1 MARTVVYVQEHGY
14 DTQEELLQYQKGVSE
29 KGKTVSFSLADA
41 SDKLKKTNEQ
51 IHYTGQYYASKA
63 LHAEFLK
70 SRNKKQFREAHRTE
84 LDPYN
89 DAVHYFK
96 ENGDGSIPSMK
107 SLKEE
112 KQQLTDFI
120 KVQKT
125 TLAAIRQEKKELQTA
140 ASNIDAILRDA
151 PSPKKEK
158 DKAQP
163 EL

>member
-1 MARTVVYVQEHGY
+1 MGKV
-14 DTQEELLQYQKGVSE
+14 LQKVIQI
-29 KGKTVSFSLADA
+29 DQN
-41 SDKLKKTNEQ
+41 NE
-51 IHYTGQYYASKA
+51 
-63 LHAEFLK
+63 
-70 SRNKKQFREAHRTE
+70 
-84 LDPYN
+84 
-89 DAVHYFK
+89 AVRYFK

-120 KVQKT
+120 EAQKT

-158 DKAQP
+158 DIAQP